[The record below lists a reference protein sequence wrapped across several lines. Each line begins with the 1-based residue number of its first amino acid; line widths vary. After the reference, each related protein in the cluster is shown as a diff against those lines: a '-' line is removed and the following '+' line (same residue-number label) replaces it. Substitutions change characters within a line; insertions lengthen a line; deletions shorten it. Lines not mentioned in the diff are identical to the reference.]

1 MHPTRCASGPRNF
14 NIWASKLS
22 SFFLVLHD
30 ELRRGW
36 LPPGKR
42 AWGRLHRTATHVHLK
57 ESGAVLLVSRT
68 PQRRQYSPSPAAN
81 LVAHISVLADTP
93 AIGIDLS
100 LKTLVHTPLQVHA
113 RYVTSRAINIL
124 HAGCRIRGNGAPP
137 ISLHKGI
144 SKSCRDR
151 ECPHRRLVKR

>member
-1 MHPTRCASGPRNF
+1 MA
-14 NIWASKLS
+14 S

-57 ESGAVLLVSRT
+57 ESGAVLLVPLT
-68 PQRRQYSPSPAAN
+68 PQSRQYSPSPAAD

-100 LKTLVHTPLQVHA
+100 LQTLVHTPLQVHA
-113 RYVTSRAINIL
+113 RYVTSRAINVL
-124 HAGCRIRGNGAPP
+124 HAGYRIRGDGAPP
-137 ISLHKGI
+137 ISLPKGSQKAI
-144 SKSCRDR
+144 TIRNAR
-151 ECPHRRLVKR
+151 TGGL